1 MIQNIIFIIF
11 FRMIDLLK
19 KPYLFFINYACS
31 SCIIKNS
38 TTLINTYLKAIFKVC
53 IQKIILINSGI
64 SGIAAVN

>member
-1 MIQNIIFIIF
+1 MIRNIIFIIF

-19 KPYLFFINYACS
+19 IPLFFFINYACYFMYY
-31 SCIIKNS
+31 KNS

>member
-1 MIQNIIFIIF
+1 M
-11 FRMIDLLK
+11 LVT
-19 KPYLFFINYACS
+19 

-64 SGIAAVN
+64 SGIATVN